1 MSQTGGCSCG
11 CGGHGKQR
19 EQDERT
25 DAPTVTQPLGEDYEP
40 SPVQTSPEDVDA
52 VAIATAVT
60 TAMGGAALQGVT
72 PGHKSGNLLGLR
84 DVSAP
89 TSGSGGCGCGGH

>member
-1 MSQTGGCSCG
+1 MQLRMRWPRQAEGAGRAGGRSD
-11 CGGHGKQR
+11 R
-19 EQDERT
+19 
-25 DAPTVTQPLGEDYEP
+25 AQPLGEGYEP

>member
-1 MSQTGGCSCG
+1 MSQTGGCGCG
-11 CGGHGKQR
+11 CGGHGKQS
-19 EQDERT
+19 EQDERAA
-25 DAPTVTQPLGEDYEP
+25 APEVAQPLGEGYRP
-40 SPVQTSPEDVDA
+40 QPVQTSPEDVDA

>member
-1 MSQTGGCSCG
+1 M
-11 CGGHGKQR
+11 
-19 EQDERT
+19 
-25 DAPTVTQPLGEDYEP
+25 
-40 SPVQTSPEDVDA
+40 QTSPEDVDA